1 MDLRYKD
8 SYGYECTNILW
19 RKEDYNVT
27 YKYSNNKKIG
37 TGTTK
42 ITAKF
47 KGDKTGTVVTTG
59 KIIINPGPTKITKL
73 KVGKK
78 SMKIKWKKKKGMS
91 GYKIQVCQL
100 GKDYGVLKVK
110 TYTIKGNKK
119 NSITIKKLKR
129 HTKYCVY
136 VDAYKRVKGKT
147 YNPRDWDYKWPKT
160 K

>member
-1 MDLRYKD
+1 
-8 SYGYECTNILW
+8 
-19 RKEDYNVT
+19 
-27 YKYSNNKKIG
+27 
-37 TGTTK
+37 
-42 ITAKF
+42 
-47 KGDKTGTVVTTG
+47 
-59 KIIINPGPTKITKL
+59 
-73 KVGKK
+73 
-78 SMKIKWKKKKGMS
+78 MKIKWKKQKEMS
-91 GYKIQVCQL
+91 GYKVKVCQL

-147 YNPRDWDYKWPKT
+147 YNAIDWKYKWPKT